1 MRLPTISLKP
11 IAFLAALFCLAAA
24 PAFAAGTGYGSN
36 AWSLTNITLRDGPG
50 NAYAVTGGIT
60 GQTRIIVDRC
70 HYRWC
75 DVSDGHAKGWVSIDD
90 ITFGVEPRGPLSG
103 PRLNYASGGP
113 GQVCFFS
120 GTNYT
125 GTKTC
130 ATSGTVVR
138 DLKLFGIDNT
148 FASVTVEGY
157 VNAMVCR
164 DFDFTDDCQRIVK
177 DQPTMRKFLN
187 RSISSFRVY

>member
-36 AWSLTNITLRDGPG
+36 AWSLTDITLRDGPG
-50 NAYAVTGGIT
+50 NAYAVTGEIAKE
-60 GQTRIIVDRC
+60 TRIIVDRC

-75 DVSDGHAKGWVSIDD
+75 DVSAGHAKGWVSIDN
-90 ITFGVEPRGPLSG
+90 ITFGVDPRGPLSG
-103 PRLNYASGGP
+103 PHFTYASGGP

-130 ATSGTVVR
+130 ATSGTVV
-138 DLKLFGIDNT
+138 NT
-148 FASVTVEGY
+148 FASVKVEGY
-157 VNAMVCR
+157 VNVMVCR
-164 DFDFTDDCQRIVK
+164 DFDFTNDCQRIVA
-177 DQPTMRKFLN
+177 DQPTMKKFLN
-187 RSISSFRVY
+187 RSISSYRVY